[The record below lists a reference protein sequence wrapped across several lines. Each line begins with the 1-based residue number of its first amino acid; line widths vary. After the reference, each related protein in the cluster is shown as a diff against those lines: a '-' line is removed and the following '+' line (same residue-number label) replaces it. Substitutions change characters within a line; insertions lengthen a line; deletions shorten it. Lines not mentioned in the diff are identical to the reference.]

1 MINSIVIVDSRGMV
15 NDLTLFAVVKL
26 STIDY
31 GELHPFV
38 NVMSGQAA
46 LSRVVNVD
54 VDHRPVPDIPD
65 LLVGISMVGVLILL
79 CPMHWRPLGK

>member
-1 MINSIVIVDSRGMV
+1 MINSIVCCRGLV
-15 NDLTLFAVVKL
+15 NDLALFAVVKL
-26 STIDY
+26 STINH

-54 VDHRPVPDIPD
+54 HRPVPDIPD
-65 LLVGISMVGVLILL
+65 PLVGISMVGVLILL